1 MDQEPKKKESWME
14 KLGEEHA
21 GGMAGTAPSS
31 QRTLL
36 SLPLLV
42 SRDSLIPE
50 KEASAPGELMS
61 IQSQCGTHLFARDVS
76 GRPQFW
82 PMAPKGKSLG
92 GFPMSG

>member
-1 MDQEPKKKESWME
+1 MDQEPEKKEGWME

-31 QRTLL
+31 QLTLL
-36 SLPLLV
+36 SLPLLL

-61 IQSQCGTHLFARDVS
+61 IQS
-76 GRPQFW
+76 
-82 PMAPKGKSLG
+82 
-92 GFPMSG
+92 